1 MLDGFC
7 PQKKYGIAFLP
18 TCGARLKHKWSTG
31 VAQFIIRAQFVDK
44 NCTKRAQNRKKETE
58 MNAMKKK
65 IAVKV
70 VSDTICPWCYIGKKR
85 LESAIQSFTASSSA
99 SVEFEVRHVPYL
111 LLPQLPKEGLDKR
124 AFYRKRVGEERYGV
138 MVRSLQELGLSFSLP
153 PRSSSA
159 FASILFPFCCFW
171 SLFSFSHKAHL
182 SLSLSLTLLLSLL
195 PPLSSSPFYLYDLS
209 SLRCCSIRPLLT
221 LRFSNPYSSL
231 LVFPLPLFSFC
242 SFSFVHLLRCSIL
255 LVCKHQTGKSLNIK
269 FKEDGTIG
277 NTVLSHR
284 LLEYAHRKGKQQEVL
299 LIFSLF
305 LIHCLSLLLS
315 SLSTRLFTGSPLL
328 SASSSPL
335 AYFHPNKQTLE
346 QVYKI
351 YFEEGQNLAS
361 KDVLLAAAE
370 RAGLER
376 TPTEQFLDGEE
387 DLDFVLMLDRELKD
401 NRGVHGVPHFIFNDK
416 YAFGGAQEEAVF
428 TSVFQKV
435 LKDQRQTATQSK
447 PSTEEAFKTSKL

>member
-1 MLDGFC
+1 
-7 PQKKYGIAFLP
+7 
-18 TCGARLKHKWSTG
+18 
-31 VAQFIIRAQFVDK
+31 
-44 NCTKRAQNRKKETE
+44 

-138 MVRSLQELGLSFSLP
+138 MVRSLQELG
-153 PRSSSA
+153 
-159 FASILFPFCCFW
+159 
-171 SLFSFSHKAHL
+171 
-182 SLSLSLTLLLSLL
+182 
-195 PPLSSSPFYLYDLS
+195 
-209 SLRCCSIRPLLT
+209 
-221 LRFSNPYSSL
+221 
-231 LVFPLPLFSFC
+231 
-242 SFSFVHLLRCSIL
+242 
-255 LVCKHQTGKSLNIK
+255 KSLNIK

-284 LLEYAHRKGKQQEVL
+284 LLEYAHRKGKQQE
-299 LIFSLF
+299 
-305 LIHCLSLLLS
+305 
-315 SLSTRLFTGSPLL
+315 
-328 SASSSPL
+328 
-335 AYFHPNKQTLE
+335 TLE

-447 PSTEEAFKTSKL
+447 PSTEEALKPSKL

>member
-138 MVRSLQELGLSFSLP
+138 MVRSLQELG
-153 PRSSSA
+153 
-159 FASILFPFCCFW
+159 
-171 SLFSFSHKAHL
+171 
-182 SLSLSLTLLLSLL
+182 
-195 PPLSSSPFYLYDLS
+195 
-209 SLRCCSIRPLLT
+209 
-221 LRFSNPYSSL
+221 
-231 LVFPLPLFSFC
+231 
-242 SFSFVHLLRCSIL
+242 
-255 LVCKHQTGKSLNIK
+255 KSLNIK

-315 SLSTRLFTGSPLL
+315 SLSTRLFTDIRTGL
-328 SASSSPL
+328 
-335 AYFHPNKQTLE
+335 
-346 QVYKI
+346 
-351 YFEEGQNLAS
+351 QNLFRRRAKPS
-361 KDVLLAAAE
+361 LQRCPLSCRRKSGARANSHRAISRWGGRPGLCADAGQRAE
-370 RAGLER
+370 R
-376 TPTEQFLDGEE
+376 Q
-387 DLDFVLMLDRELKD
+387 
-401 NRGVHGVPHFIFNDK
+401 
-416 YAFGGAQEEAVF
+416 
-428 TSVFQKV
+428 
-435 LKDQRQTATQSK
+435 QRRSWRAS
-447 PSTEEAFKTSKL
+447 LYL